1 MRKVAGLLQCNR
13 EPWNVPA
20 GNVNLA
26 QSNSEA
32 LQVLS
37 GGWNVALRLGPSR
50 SKGRIRAGPV
60 LLGGLAHLG
69 FRNPTYKGEPGAPS
83 HGGPWDPLMSGPAS
97 YRPCLPAVKLS

>member
-13 EPWNVPA
+13 EAWKVSA

-50 SKGRIRAGPV
+50 SKGRTRAGPI
-60 LLGGLAHLG
+60 LLGGLAGLG
-69 FRNPTYKGEPGAPS
+69 FRNPTYKGKPEAPS
-83 HGGPWDPLMSGPAS
+83 HRCPWDTLMSGPAS